1 MYPLNRLFPFFLVI
15 QDFFLLHVGGR
26 MENIF
31 SQEFNEFSGELLMT
45 ALKSLDVATKQK
57 DLDVPNNGSTGNP
70 KSTSSFSNFIT
81 SVATFINGG
90 SLSGDAGADAERAEK
105 EKVVQYLT
113 FITEKMSGMFELDHV
128 LKQFKTFPPSHSS
141 DHQVRLIEILCL
153 SF

>member
-1 MYPLNRLFPFFLVI
+1 
-15 QDFFLLHVGGR
+15 

-31 SQEFNEFSGELLMT
+31 SQEFNEFSSELLMT
-45 ALKSLDVATKQK
+45 ALKSLDVATKRK
-57 DLDVPNNGSTGNP
+57 NLDAVPNNASTGNP
-70 KSTSSFSNFIT
+70 KQSASSSFSNFIT

-128 LKQFKTFPPSHSS
+128 LKQFKTFPPSQSS
-141 DHQVRLIEILCL
+141 DQQVRILEIYFSAFYRIRRCNL
-153 SF
+153 SSKMCPTNIHYLK